1 MPSIS
6 ITNNT
11 TLNIV
16 ATSADTNATLN
27 RYLINDLKFLV
38 LGKPG
43 LTANSLVADLDPN
56 GFPLTA
62 GATGASSFA
71 LKGTSL
77 DVSVDASASLGLLK
91 GDDMMDFWDSS
102 QLPHDPAV
110 TALVS
115 FEIEGILSAGDSA
128 TVDDFCFGISKGE
141 TVTLTSFCP
150 AAATDSLAVAA
161 KRSIASLTI
170 PHGVDDLRS
179 LPANAICRIGASS
192 SLTFTASVSYNVLN
206 NPLATTTIAKLPSLS
221 VNAKAGATV
230 EATATHTS
238 GHTITIA
245 KLPNGLL
252 HLSVSL
258 KKTDD
263 FESSLTVS
271 AGVSGTVGS
280 TDALAFLLARISPN
294 STAEMEKIQSDLP
307 VAQAQELSWN
317 IKTAI
322 DAALSSSLQASLK
335 AALDDKESENRIF
348 LYEIDLSA
356 LDAAGMAAI
365 QSALTG
371 DFTAITRP
379 RAALQGVKELD
390 SALTTTSKVTHTL
403 TVHLLGIFNWNSTT
417 TFIEKSKVDY
427 TKDTHEIVLSDEKI
441 QVVGNNLDAQKIRE
455 VVSRG
460 ITLTI
465 PASANT
471 PEAEDPIQM
480 FFFDRQAS
488 TNSSS
493 MTQFTN
499 ALTATGVSA
508 AGSAQSLL
516 RQGLKH
522 YGSSSL
528 YLGLSLTAAQ
538 CRSLFL
544 DNSQTP
550 YPWTTYVQ
558 YACAAEA
565 IILAADAD
573 NVDRLKL
580 FQADI
585 DYWKQLQDAGATPN
599 VIRLLADRGIRQNAI
614 VDVITILWW
623 SGAMG
628 DYAKALAHNQSL
640 VDAGKKV
647 VKDGTLGFNEPWL
660 VLATWLMLGK
670 PAVESIFHCSLLNQA
685 TPIARTAGS

>member
-1 MPSIS
+1 VPSIS

-11 TLNIV
+11 TIDIV
-16 ATSADTNATLN
+16 AASADTNATLN
-27 RYLINDLKFLV
+27 RYLVNDLKFLV
-38 LGKPG
+38 LHKSS
-43 LTANSLVADLDPN
+43 LTADSAVKDLDAN
-56 GFPLTA
+56 GFPLTL

-77 DVSVDASASLGLLK
+77 DVSLDASASLGLLT
-91 GDDMMDFWDSS
+91 GDDMTDFWDSS
-102 QLPHDPAV
+102 QLPHDPTAA
-110 TALVS
+110 ALVS
-115 FEIEGILSAGDSA
+115 FEIEGTLDAGDTA
-128 TVDDFCFGISKGE
+128 TVNDFCFGISKGE

-150 AAATDSLAVAA
+150 AAANDSLAVAA
-161 KRSIASLTI
+161 KRSIAALTI
-170 PHGVDDLRS
+170 PHGVDDLKS

-192 SLTFTASVSYNVLN
+192 SLTFTASVSYDVLN
-206 NPLATTTIAKLPSLS
+206 NPLATTTIAKLPSLA

-245 KLPNGLL
+245 KLSNGFL

-271 AGVSGTVGS
+271 AGVTGTVGS
-280 TDALAFLLARISPN
+280 TDALSFLLSRISPN
-294 STAEMEKIQSDLP
+294 STAEMEKIQTDLP
-307 VAQAQELSWN
+307 AAQAEELSWN

-322 DAALSSSLQASLK
+322 DVALSSSLQVSLK
-335 AALDDKESENRIF
+335 AALDDKESNNRVF
-348 LYEIDLSA
+348 LYEIDLSV
-356 LDAAGMAAI
+356 LDAAGMAAVH
-365 QSALTG
+365 SALIG

-379 RAALQGVKELD
+379 GVALQGVRELD

-403 TVHLLGIFNWNSTT
+403 TVHLLGIFNWSSTS

-441 QVVGNNLDAQKIRE
+441 QVVGNNLNAEKIRE

-488 TNSSS
+488 TSSS
-493 MTQFTN
+493 TMTQFTN
-499 ALTATGVSA
+499 VLTATGVSEA
-508 AGSAQSLL
+508 ADAQSLL
-516 RQGLKH
+516 GQGLKH

-528 YLGLSLTAAQ
+528 YLGLNLTPAQ
-538 CRSLFL
+538 CRLLFL
-544 DNSQTP
+544 DKSQSP

-558 YACAAEA
+558 FACAAEA
-565 IILAADAD
+565 IILASDTD

-585 DYWKQLQDAGATPN
+585 GYWKQLEDAGAAPN

-614 VDVITILWW
+614 VDVNSILWW

-640 VDAGKKV
+640 VDPGKKV
-647 VKDGTLGFNEPWL
+647 IKDGTLGFNEPWL

-670 PAVESIFHCSLLNQA
+670 PAVDSLFHCSLLKEPPA
-685 TPIARTAGS
+685 IARTAGS

>member
-1 MPSIS
+1 MPNIS

-11 TLNIV
+11 TLDIV
-16 ATSADTNATLN
+16 AASADGNATLN
-27 RYLINDLKFLV
+27 RYLSHDLKFL
-38 LGKPG
+38 LRGKSG
-43 LTANSLVADLDPN
+43 LTADSAVGDLDPN
-56 GFPLTA
+56 GFPLTS
-62 GATGASSFA
+62 GATVGSSFA

-77 DVSVDASASLGLLK
+77 DVSVDASASLGLLT
-91 GDDMMDFWDSS
+91 GDDLTDFWDSS

-110 TALVS
+110 AALVS
-115 FEIEGILSAGDSA
+115 FEIEGTLNAGDTAS
-128 TVDDFCFGISKGE
+128 VDDFCFGISKGE

-150 AAATDSLAVAA
+150 AAASDSLAVAA
-161 KRSIASLTI
+161 KRSIAALTI
-170 PHGVDDLRS
+170 PHDVDDLRS
-179 LPANAICRIGASS
+179 LPANTICRIAASS

-245 KLPNGLL
+245 KLPNGRL

-271 AGVSGTVGS
+271 AGATATVGS
-280 TDALAFLLARISPN
+280 ADALSFLLGKISPN
-294 STAEMEKIQSDLP
+294 STAEMEKIQTDLP
-307 VAQAQELSWN
+307 AAQAQELSEN

-335 AALDDKESENRIF
+335 AALDDSESENRIF
-348 LYEIDLSA
+348 LYEIDLTA
-356 LDAAGMAAI
+356 LDPAGMAAVH
-365 QSALTG
+365 SALVG

-379 RAALQGVKELD
+379 GAALHGVRELD
-390 SALTTTSKVTHTL
+390 SALTTTSKITHTL
-403 TVHLLGIFNWNSTT
+403 TVHLLGIFNWNSTS

-427 TKDTHEIVLSDEKI
+427 TKDTHEIVLSDERI
-441 QVVGNNLDAQKIRE
+441 QVVGNNLNAEKIRE

-471 PEAEDPIQM
+471 PEAKDPIQM

-488 TNSSS
+488 TGSST
-493 MTQFTN
+493 MRQFAN
-499 ALTATGVSA
+499 VLAATGVSA
-508 AGSAQSLL
+508 GGSAQSLL

-528 YLGLSLTAAQ
+528 YLGLNLTSAQ
-538 CRSLFL
+538 CRLLFL
-544 DNSQTP
+544 DQSQSP

-565 IILAADAD
+565 IILAADTD

-580 FQADI
+580 FQAGI
-585 DYWKQLQDAGATPN
+585 DYWKQLQDAGAAPN
-599 VIRLLADRGIRQNAI
+599 VIRLLAELGVRQNAI
-614 VDVITILWW
+614 VDVNTILWW

-640 VDAGKKV
+640 VDPGKKV

-660 VLATWLMLGK
+660 VLAAWLMLGK
-670 PAVESIFHCSLLNQA
+670 PAVDSLFHCSLLKEP